1 MHYVPS
7 LAEIEKTRA
16 ELGSRILETPI
27 HAWRGSAVEAALGP
41 GGEAVLKLELL
52 QHTGTFKP
60 RGALSVMLNLEKS
73 VLGRGVT
80 TVSAGNHAIATA
92 YAARALGTTAKI
104 AMAKT
109 ANPHRI
115 RLTRGFGAEVI
126 LTEDVHKAFET
137 AKRLEA
143 EEGRTF
149 VHPFEGPFT
158 SRGTA
163 TVGLEFCRQAGP
175 LDAVIVAIG
184 GGGLASGVATAVK
197 LMQPGCRVIGVE
209 PEGSDVMRRS
219 FAAGS
224 PQRLERMQT
233 IADSLSPPFTTPLA
247 FSLCRRHIDELVTV
261 GDDELRAAMALMFRE
276 LKLAVEPAGAAA
288 TAALTGP
295 LKGRLWGK
303 RVGLIVCGS
312 NIDIDSF
319 AQHVKLGEAAH

>member
-1 MHYVPS
+1 MDYVPS
-7 LAEIEKTRA
+7 LAEIETTRA
-16 ELGSRILETPI
+16 LLGARILETPI
-27 HAWRGSAVEAALGP
+27 HAWRSPTVEDAVGP
-41 GGEAVLKLELL
+41 KGEVVLKLELM

-73 VLGRGVT
+73 ALARGVT

-92 YAARALGTTAKI
+92 YAAKALGTTAKI

-109 ANPHRI
+109 ANPYRI
-115 RLTRGFGAEVI
+115 QVTRDYGAEVI

-175 LDAVIVAIG
+175 LDAAIVAIG
-184 GGGLASGVATAVK
+184 GGGLASGVSTAIK
-197 LMQPGCRVIGVE
+197 LMQPNCRVIGVE
-209 PEGSDVMRRS
+209 PEGSDVMHRS

-233 IADSLSPPFTTPLA
+233 IADSLSPPFTTPLTFA
-247 FSLCRRHIDELVTV
+247 LCRRHIDELVTV
-261 GDDELRAAMALMFRE
+261 SDDAMRRAMALMFRE
-276 LKLAVEPAGAAA
+276 LKLGVEPAGAAA
-288 TAALTGP
+288 TAALLGP
-295 LKGRLWGK
+295 LQGKLAGK

-319 AQHVKLGEAAH
+319 AQHVKLGEATH